1 MYFLIS
7 AGVIWLFFTLI
18 YLVAL
23 KVNNYSIVDMGW
35 GPGFVVNA
43 WGLAILLLI
52 QGVNVSWLGWF
63 VIAAITI
70 WGVRLF
76 WHIGRR
82 NWGKPE
88 DFRYQDMRRK
98 WGAKDEKWKAY
109 VWVFLLQGLLMW
121 LISLAPIYAI
131 TTPVTMSLTYWI
143 FISIGAVVFVFGLV
157 FEAVG
162 DAQLKAFITNPA
174 NKGQLMTRGLWSW
187 TRHPNYFGEAVL
199 WWGIALPA
207 FLLPIGYVFVI
218 SPIVITYL
226 VRYVSGVPLLERKYA
241 NREDFKSY
249 TKKTSIFVPLPPK
262 KEK

>member
-1 MYFLIS
+1 M
-7 AGVIWLFFTLI
+7 T
-18 YLVAL
+18 
-23 KVNNYSIVDMGW
+23 W

-43 WGLAILLLI
+43 WVLALILLL
-52 QGVNVSWLGWF
+52 QGATISWVGWF
-63 VIAAITI
+63 VIGAITI

-88 DFRYQDMRRK
+88 DFRYQDMRK
-98 WGAKDEKWKAY
+98 QWGPKNEKWKAY

-131 TTPVTMSLTYWI
+131 STAVVNNTTAI
-143 FISIGAVVFVFGLV
+143 IIISIASVIFLFGLI

-162 DAQLKAFITNPA
+162 DAQLRSFIQNPI
-174 NKGQLMTRGLWSW
+174 NKGKLMTQGLWSW

-199 WWGIALPA
+199 WWGIALPT
-207 FLLPIGYVFVI
+207 FFIPLGYVFVI

-241 NREDFKSY
+241 NREDFKVY
-249 TKKTSIFVPLPPK
+249 AQKTSIFIPLPPK